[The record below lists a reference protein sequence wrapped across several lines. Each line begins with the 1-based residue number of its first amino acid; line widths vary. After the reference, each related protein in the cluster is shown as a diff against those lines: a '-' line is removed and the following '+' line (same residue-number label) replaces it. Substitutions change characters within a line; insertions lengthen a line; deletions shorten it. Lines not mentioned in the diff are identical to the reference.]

1 MIKSFSLFVK
11 SGRFFYYL
19 GMQKLA
25 IHPLADSTSF
35 AISVDGVVQA
45 GFPSPANDHMETPLN
60 LHDLMVSNPPAT
72 FFVRVSGD
80 SMLDARIEPGDILV
94 VDRSLEPSSGK
105 IVVAILNGEFTVK
118 RIRMEGG
125 KITLLPE
132 NPDFPEIPVEE
143 GSDFQV
149 WGVVT
154 YIVHKP

>member
-1 MIKSFSLFVK
+1 MKKLF
-11 SGRFFYYL
+11 
-19 GMQKLA
+19 
-25 IHPLADSTSF
+25 IHPLADSSSL
-35 AISVDGVVQA
+35 AIAVDGIVQA
-45 GFPSPANDHMETPLN
+45 GFPSPANDYLETPLN
-60 LHDLMVSNPPAT
+60 LHDLMVTNPPAT
-72 FFVRVSGD
+72 FFVRVAGD
-80 SMLDARIEPGDILV
+80 SMIGANIESGDILV

-118 RIRMEGG
+118 RIRLKGG
-125 KITLLPE
+125 RITLLPE